1 MYQIER
7 LPFGSLFFIY
17 AIRGRVLVLR
27 NDVFGGMVSCQ
38 HGFCRFVPYHI
49 KEYAGVRFNMPCKC
63 ESQRRDCSLRFL
75 FYAMAEKQ
83 DFFLFTL
90 RVKIYILI
98 MENLHIFL
106 VL

>member
-1 MYQIER
+1 MYRIER
-7 LPFGSLFFIY
+7 LPSGSLFSYIPLE
-17 AIRGRVLVLR
+17 GVLVLR
-27 NDVFGGMVSCQ
+27 DDFFGGMVSGQ

-63 ESQRRDCSLRFL
+63 ESQSRDCSLRFL